1 MSNDARG
8 TRQSKCSPDGGAERR
23 NPGALSR
30 FPGFRF
36 APSGLHYLLR
46 VTDEIRLRVRTFWR
60 AIRQL
65 SGDDAYERYL
75 AHHAAEHPE
84 APLLTRAEFFRRWQD
99 EKWSGMRRCC

>member
-1 MSNDARG
+1 MSNAEHRAC
-8 TRQSKCSPDGGAERR
+8 QSQCSPDGAKR
-23 NPGALSR
+23 NPGKRDTS
-30 FPGFRF
+30 PGFRRS
-36 APSGLHYLLR
+36 APLSGLHYLRR
-46 VTDEIRLRVRTFWR
+46 VTDVVRSRARTFWR

-75 AHHAAEHPE
+75 AHHATHHPE